1 MVLTAPDVFED
12 AESIVNDP
20 RLAQEELE
28 EVELLRGQFDSGGP
42 ASHLPRSGIEL
53 HIGESQKLARLARRA
68 AHQRSNPREELL
80 DRERFDEVIV
90 GARVEAGD
98 TVRDRVARRQHQYR
112 GRIPA
117 LAKPSRDAE

>member
-1 MVLTAPDVFED
+1 LQRVADAAHRLDNLRLAQLPPQVADVHLEDVRSDVLTAPDVFED

-68 AHQRSNPREELL
+68 AHQRSNPREQLL
-80 DRERFDEVIV
+80 DRERFDEV
-90 GARVEAGD
+90 
-98 TVRDRVARRQHQYR
+98 
-112 GRIPA
+112 
-117 LAKPSRDAE
+117 